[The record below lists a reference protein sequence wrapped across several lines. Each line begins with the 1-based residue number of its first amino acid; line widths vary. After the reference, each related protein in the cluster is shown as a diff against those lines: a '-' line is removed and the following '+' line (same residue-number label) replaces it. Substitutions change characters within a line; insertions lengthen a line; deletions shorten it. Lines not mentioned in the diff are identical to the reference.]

1 MQFSKTLYVCGGG
14 GVSRNIINNNK
25 TPTNTKGKKP
35 LPPDYKIKQEKKMYF
50 SSWAL
55 TISRVYKN
63 TFYINNAKRGRTLW
77 LKHFRRAF
85 FTGGK

>member
-50 SSWAL
+50 SS
-55 TISRVYKN
+55 
-63 TFYINNAKRGRTLW
+63 
-77 LKHFRRAF
+77 
-85 FTGGK
+85 